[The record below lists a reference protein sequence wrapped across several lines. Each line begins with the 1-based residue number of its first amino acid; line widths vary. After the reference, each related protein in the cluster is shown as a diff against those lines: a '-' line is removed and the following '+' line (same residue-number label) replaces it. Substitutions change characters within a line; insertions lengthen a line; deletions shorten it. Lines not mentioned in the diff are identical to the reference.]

1 MLLAA
6 SDSKAKYQYWY
17 VNDKFYKKCKPG
29 DKVFIKPDRDKLKI
43 TCLDD
48 KGRDES
54 VRIKVKY
61 Y

>member
-1 MLLAA
+1 LAA
-6 SDSKAKYQYWY
+6 SDGRVNTHYWF
-17 VNDKFYKKCKPG
+17 VNDAYFAKTNPGEKIFLKPETEE
-29 DKVFIKPDRDKLKI
+29 LTI

-54 VRIKVKY
+54 IKVSIKY